1 MSLILSGSD
10 GLSDVD
16 GSAATPAIRGTDAN
30 TGMFFP
36 AADTIAFSEGGVES
50 MRIDS
55 AGNVLVNTTTASYSS
70 ANRGNITIGGT
81 ASAILGFQRSGVAK
95 GYVYVDGADQFQLWN
110 ESASSMLFATNALER
125 MRIDSAGN
133 VGIGTSSPAY
143 ILDIS
148 GNTAGLVTTR
158 IINLNSGASAYSYL
172 RMGNNADSDAG
183 ILRNSSTNTAY
194 GGAGSLNLYQGGA
207 RSIGFVT
214 DNVERMRINA
224 GAPILCLAGG
234 NTSATG
240 TGIAFPATQ
249 SASSD
254 ANTLDDYEEGTF
266 TVTLISNG
274 GTNPTVSTY
283 TDRSGQYIKI
293 GKCVYFRFHLEAG
306 GISGGTAQARVSG
319 LPFASG
325 GSTWTPSSI
334 GFNGTTGN
342 TAPLNPMIG
351 AGDSSVTFWR
361 ESTTTSL
368 VSVTAVDWY
377 VGGSYIATT

>member
-1 MSLILSGSD
+1 MLIRVCFSPQPTPLLSPKAALRVCVLIALVTYGIGVSNPTSRLSIAGGSLATGNYNLNIATGLTTGRAGTYGTGSLS
-10 GLSDVD
+10 
-16 GSAATPAIRGTDAN
+16 AIHTYFDE
-30 TGMFFP
+30 T
-36 AADTIAFSEGGVES
+36 SVE
-50 MRIDS
+50 MS
-55 AGNVLVNTTTASYSS
+55 AGSS
-70 ANRGNITIGGT
+70 NGWVSAVSVTGLTGANYAGT
-81 ASAILGFQRSGVAK
+81 VRFSTVSA
-95 GYVYVDGADQFQLWN
+95 
-110 ESASSMLFATNALER
+110 ER
-125 MRIDSAGN
+125 MRIDSAGQ

-240 TGIAFPATQ
+240 TGIAFPGTQ

-254 ANTLDDYEEGTF
+254 ANTLDDYEEGA
-266 TVTLISNG
+266 S
-274 GTNPTVSTY
+274 
-283 TDRSGQYIKI
+283 
-293 GKCVYFRFHLEAG
+293 G
-306 GISGGTAQARVSG
+306 GISGRNCTSKGIR
-319 LPFASG
+319 ASICIWWFHLD
-325 GSTWTPSSI
+325 SF
-334 GFNGTTGN
+334 FNW
-342 TAPLNPMIG
+342 
-351 AGDSSVTFWR
+351 F
-361 ESTTTSL
+361 
-368 VSVTAVDWY
+368 
-377 VGGSYIATT
+377 